1 MQQLLADYLFQNKQ
15 CALPQ
20 IGTLHIK
27 NTAASSIFGDRKISA
42 PIPVIEFN
50 EEMHSTEQV
59 EAYIALHKNITKD
72 AAAHQLRKMVNDI
85 HSLPL
90 GQVLEIPNAGKFY
103 KDENDKI
110 GFIAAEAPAHFL
122 PQVTAERV
130 VHPNDSYTMLVGETE
145 TNTAAMAEFFS
156 EEEEPTM
163 KSKWWIF
170 AIATF
175 AIAAAAV
182 GFYASDKK
190 ADSFFGAA
198 NKIEANAADS
208 TYRMLP

>member
-27 NTAASSIFGDRKISA
+27 NTAASSIFGERKISA

-50 EEMHSTEQV
+50 DDVHSTENV
-59 EAYIALHKNITKD
+59 EAYIALQKNITRD
-72 AAAHQLRKMVNDI
+72 DAAHQLTKMVEDI
-85 HSLPL
+85 QALPL
-90 GQVLEIPNAGKFY
+90 GQRLEIPNIGEFY

-110 GFIAAEAPAHFL
+110 GFIAIAAPAHFL

-130 VHPNDSYTMLVGETE
+130 VHPNDSHTMLVGETE
-145 TNTAAMAEFFS
+145 TNTAAMAEYFS
-156 EEEEPTM
+156 EEEPTM

-170 AIATF
+170 AVASF

-182 GFYASDKK
+182 GFYVSDKK
-190 ADSFFGAA
+190 ADSFFGVS
-198 NKIEANAADS
+198 NKIEVEVADS

>member
-27 NTAASSIFGDRKISA
+27 NTTASSIFGERKISA

-50 EEMHSTEQV
+50 DDVHSTGNV
-59 EAYIALHKNITKD
+59 EAYMALQKNITRD
-72 AAAHQLRKMVNDI
+72 EAAHQLTKMVEDI
-85 HSLPL
+85 QALPI
-90 GQVLEIPNAGKFY
+90 GQHLEIPNVGKFY

-110 GFIAAEAPAHFL
+110 GFIAVETPAHFL
-122 PQVTAERV
+122 PQVVAERV
-130 VHPNDSYTMLVGETE
+130 VHPNDSHTMLVGETE
-145 TNTAAMAEFFS
+145 TNTAAMAEYFS
-156 EEEEPTM
+156 EEEPTM

-170 AIATF
+170 AVASF
-175 AIAAAAV
+175 AVSVAAV

-190 ADSFFGAA
+190 ADSFFGAS
-198 NKIEANAADS
+198 NKIEAGVADS